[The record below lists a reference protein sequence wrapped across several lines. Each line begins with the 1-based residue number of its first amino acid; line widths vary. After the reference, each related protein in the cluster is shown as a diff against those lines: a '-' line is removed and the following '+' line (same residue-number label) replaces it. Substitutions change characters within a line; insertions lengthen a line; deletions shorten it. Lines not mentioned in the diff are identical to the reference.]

1 VLNTNKYRNL
11 YSLPVFL
18 IAIFLCN
25 LTNSQIPVRQDP
37 ITKIHIRTLVYK
49 NKKLTL
55 SSSDTSLASQPVL
68 KPPSYSNED
77 KTYIFLDSLRNRA
90 SKSLITSKLYDFVI
104 IPEQYGSANGST
116 GESDLSYLGYSGKK
130 IRKIEIERLDVF
142 GTNVNYPSYYNPNN
156 IEKLLNKTHFSTNE
170 FIIRKNLLFT
180 EGDTVSPLIMSDNER
195 ILRQL
200 PYIDDARIIVSQVS
214 EEEVD
219 VVVRT
224 KDIYSLG
231 AGFSYT
237 NIEKGT
243 VSLFEKNIFGMGHE
257 FGIEVPYDADASDS
271 PGFGVK
277 YNVNNIIKS
286 FIDLNLY
293 FTDGLGEKSYGFGL
307 NKRLLSST
315 TKYAAGISI
324 RQMITSEDLDTLS
337 VPAPLKYNLQDYW
350 ILRSFLIDKE
360 SVKRIIFGI
369 RYTNNNVFDRPY
381 IMPDSYYYLQNYR
394 LYLGSAAFS
403 MQKYYKTNLIY
414 SYGRTEDIPYGGL
427 VKITAGKEY
436 NEFKKRTYLGIDI
449 SSGILSN
456 TLGYFYASAGLAA
469 FVNNRETEQG
479 LFLLKIKHF
488 SNLFFAGRS
497 RLRNFLSVDYT
508 RGFDRYADEYLR
520 FENENG
526 LSGFR
531 NDSLSGNQRLT
542 VSIESVLFSPL
553 NLYGF
558 RFALFGF
565 TDLSLLSGSNEL
577 IGNGNVLTGIGF
589 GLRIRNDNLV
599 FNTFQLRLGFFP
611 NLPAYSKISNLIVS
625 GEQLLR
631 SENFDPGPPSIIPY
645 R

>member
-1 VLNTNKYRNL
+1 VLNTNKYRKL
-11 YSLPVFL
+11 YSLPAFL
-18 IAIFLCN
+18 TAILLCN

-37 ITKIHIRTLVYK
+37 ITKIHIRTLVCE
-49 NKKLTL
+49 NNRLTL
-55 SSSDTSLASQPVL
+55 SSSDTSRASQQVL

-90 SKSLITSKLYDFVI
+90 SKSLITSKLYDFII
-104 IPEQYGSANGST
+104 IPEQYGIANGST
-116 GESDLSYLGYSGKK
+116 GESDLNYLSYSGKK

-142 GTNVNYPSYYNPNN
+142 GTNVNYSSYYNPNN

-170 FIIRKNLLFT
+170 FIIRKNLIFT

-219 VVVRT
+219 VVIRT

-231 AGFSYT
+231 AGYSYS

-277 YNVNNIIKS
+277 YNVNNIGKS
-286 FIDLNLY
+286 FVDLNLY
-293 FTDGLGEKSYGFGL
+293 FIDGLGEKFYGFGL

-315 TKYAAGISI
+315 TKYAIGISI

-360 SVKRIIFGI
+360 SVTRIIFGI
-369 RYTNNNVFDRPY
+369 RYTNKNVFDRPY

-403 MQKYYKTNLIY
+403 KQKYYKTNLIY

-427 VKITAGKEY
+427 VKITAGREY

-497 RLRNFLSVDYT
+497 RLRNFVSVNYT
-508 RGFDRYADEYLR
+508 RGFDRYADEYLW

-531 NDSLSGNQRLT
+531 NDSVSGNQRLT
-542 VSIESVLFSPL
+542 VSLESVLFSPL
-553 NLYGF
+553 NFYGF

-577 IGNGNVLTGIGF
+577 IGNGNVLTGIGL

-611 NLPAYSKISNLIVS
+611 NLPAYSKTSNLIVS

>member
-497 RLRNFLSVDYT
+497 RLRNFVSVDYT

>member
-577 IGNGNVLTGIGF
+577 IGNGNVLTGIGL

>member
-394 LYLGSAAFS
+394 LFLGSAAFS

>member
-49 NKKLTL
+49 NNKLTL

-394 LYLGSAAFS
+394 LFLGSAAFS

-469 FVNNRETEQG
+469 FVSNRETEQG

-497 RLRNFLSVDYT
+497 RLRNFVSVDYT

-577 IGNGNVLTGIGF
+577 IGNGNVLTGIGL